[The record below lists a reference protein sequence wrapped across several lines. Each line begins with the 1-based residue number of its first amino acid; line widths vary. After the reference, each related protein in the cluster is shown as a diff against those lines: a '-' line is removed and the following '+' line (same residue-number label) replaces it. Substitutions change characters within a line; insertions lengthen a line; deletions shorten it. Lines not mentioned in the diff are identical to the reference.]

1 MGVVLRGVTDVV
13 RMVRAALDPVGIEQA
28 AAGPAAEPGGGAA
41 TRALAD
47 VREILLEF
55 RDAQSRLAGQ
65 AAALQRGQ
73 EEILE
78 FVRSVLDDESLAAGG
93 DGGHRRRVA
102 VVSLRVAGADEVVR
116 GLVGAFCD
124 GIGLEVILQAETGSG
139 GRGPYLAWRPAD
151 GRRLEDAMA
160 AALAAVP
167 DDQAADHPGL
177 DELRR
182 LLLALH
188 EYGPGTIRIGPVI
201 LNRTPEAL
209 IGRVMS
215 PWELAPLG
223 AAGLPAPPQPAPAPG
238 ESAPDAAKEAER
250 WLRGLGGER
259 VPAGRGVI
267 ELTAWAEGYLGLN
280 AASR

>member
-1 MGVVLRGVTDVV
+1 MGVMLRGITDTV
-13 RMVRAALDPVGIEQA
+13 RTVRAVADASRARQSGLTGPMPVLAGDEAGALTE
-28 AAGPAAEPGGGAA
+28 
-41 TRALAD
+41 
-47 VREILLEF
+47 VRELLKEL
-55 RDAQSRLAGQ
+55 RHAQSRLAGQ
-65 AAALQRGQ
+65 AETLQRGQ
-73 EEILE
+73 EELLE

-102 VVSLRVAGADEVVR
+102 VVSLRVGLVAGQVVR

-160 AALAAVP
+160 AVLVAVR

-188 EYGPGTIRIGPVI
+188 EYGPGTIRIGPLI
-201 LNRTPEAL
+201 LNSTPQAL

-215 PWELAPLG
+215 PWELAPFG
-223 AAGLPAPPQPAPAPG
+223 AAGLPAPPQPGPG
-238 ESAPDAAKEAER
+238 EPGLGAAAAAER
-250 WLRGLGGER
+250 WLRGLGGEH
-259 VPAGRGVI
+259 VAGRGVI
-267 ELTAWAEGYLGLN
+267 ELTVWAAGYLGLN
-280 AASR
+280 AVNP

>member
-1 MGVVLRGVTDVV
+1 MGVNLRGITDTV
-13 RMVRAALDPVGIEQA
+13 RSVRAAADASRARQLTATGPMPVLRDDDL
-28 AAGPAAEPGGGAA
+28 PG
-41 TRALAD
+41 ALAEI
-47 VREILLEF
+47 REALKEF
-55 RDAQSRLAGQ
+55 RGVQSRLAGQ

-78 FVRSVLDDESLAAGG
+78 FVRSVLEDECLAAGG

-102 VVSLRVAGADEVVR
+102 VVSLRVAEAREVVC

-124 GIGLEVILQAETGSG
+124 GIGLEVVLQAEAGSG

-160 AALAAVP
+160 AVLAAVP
-167 DDQAADHPGL
+167 DDHVADHPGL

-188 EYGPGTIRIGPVI
+188 EYGPGTIRVGPVI

-223 AAGLPAPPQPAPAPG
+223 ATGLPAPPAPSPAPEEGGSCP
-238 ESAPDAAKEAER
+238 SRDAER
-250 WLRGLGGER
+250 WLRSLGSER
-259 VPAGRGVI
+259 GPGGRGVV
-267 ELTAWAEGYLGLN
+267 ELTAWVEGYLGLD
-280 AASR
+280 S

>member
-1 MGVVLRGVTDVV
+1 MPVLGGD
-13 RMVRAALDPVGIEQA
+13 E
-28 AAGPAAEPGGGAA
+28 AG
-41 TRALAD
+41 ALAE
-47 VREILLEF
+47 VRELLKEL
-55 RDAQSRLAGQ
+55 RHAQSRLAGQ
-65 AAALQRGQ
+65 AETLQRGQ
-73 EEILE
+73 EELLE

-102 VVSLRVAGADEVVR
+102 VVSLRVGLVAGQVVR

-160 AALAAVP
+160 AVLAAVP

-201 LNRTPEAL
+201 FNRTQAL

-223 AAGLPAPPQPAPAPG
+223 AAGLPAPPQPGPAPG
-238 ESAPDAAKEAER
+238 ESGTGAAIAAER

-267 ELTAWAEGYLGLN
+267 ELTTWAEGYLGLN
-280 AASR
+280 GATP